1 MRTSAVE
8 EGVEVSY
15 REVKGLVDQLQGAVL
30 LGYPVHEV
38 LTHTDAAKKKAMRLG
53 GEVRGCAT
61 VRCD

>member
-30 LGYPVHEV
+30 LGHPVHEV

-53 GEVRGCAT
+53 GAVRG
-61 VRCD
+61 